1 MTKGMS
7 DRSDDM
13 ENDKGEDIDKDNM
26 EIELQKAVFGD
37 DAGFHER
44 VKEHGLAQHN
54 RSREAGTPRGVEDWA
69 EVDVGDLD
77 DADLFILDSGPSRN
91 SLPPTSSRKD
101 REPSPEAAWHDS
113 DDDHVTVSL
122 QSNPRLR
129 KLRVYEDED
138 LIRGT
143 EYAKRL
149 RRQYELLNP
158 TPDWAKQ
165 ALAEAKTRAEGLN
178 GGDLEAFYRPSHES
192 TSGDESVDS
201 DELRASPL
209 STLFQQA
216 AAFVRSDHGVSNDGT
231 KIVFAGR
238 RRYFHTWDLSSGK
251 IDKVSRIHGHQK
263 QHNSME
269 RFKISPCGR
278 WLGLVGSQR
287 KGGGLINVLNAHTN
301 QWIAEVRVEGKG
313 GVADF
318 AWWANGEGMTV
329 LGKAGEAVE
338 WDGGQKSIVGRW
350 MDEGAVGTTVV
361 AMGGR
366 GSGGENTGGDRW
378 VAVGSSSGV
387 VNIYDRNSWGG
398 EIPASPQ
405 PTRVFDQLT
414 TPISHLV
421 FSQDGQLMIIAS
433 RWKRDALR
441 LVHLPSCTVYK
452 NWPTSSTPLGRIT
465 SVAFAPASD
474 MFAIANEQGKI
485 RLWEV
490 RG

>member
-1 MTKGMS
+1 
-7 DRSDDM
+7 
-13 ENDKGEDIDKDNM
+13 
-26 EIELQKAVFGD
+26 
-37 DAGFHER
+37 
-44 VKEHGLAQHN
+44 
-54 RSREAGTPRGVEDWA
+54 
-69 EVDVGDLD
+69 
-77 DADLFILDSGPSRN
+77 
-91 SLPPTSSRKD
+91 
-101 REPSPEAAWHDS
+101 
-113 DDDHVTVSL
+113 
-122 QSNPRLR
+122 
-129 KLRVYEDED
+129 
-138 LIRGT
+138 
-143 EYAKRL
+143 
-149 RRQYELLNP
+149 
-158 TPDWAKQ
+158 
-165 ALAEAKTRAEGLN
+165 
-178 GGDLEAFYRPSHES
+178 
-192 TSGDESVDS
+192 
-201 DELRASPL
+201 
-209 STLFQQA
+209 
-216 AAFVRSDHGVSNDGT
+216 
-231 KIVFAGR
+231 
-238 RRYFHTWDLSSGK
+238 
-251 IDKVSRIHGHQK
+251 
-263 QHNSME
+263 ME

-441 LVHLPSCTVYK
+441 LGQSLTCMQSGQC
-452 NWPTSSTPLGRIT
+452 
-465 SVAFAPASD
+465 
-474 MFAIANEQGKI
+474 
-485 RLWEV
+485 
-490 RG
+490 